1 MKINPAEI
9 RAMVRIAT
17 SRTGSPVH
25 DEDLEQQVA
34 LHALEASRR
43 LQHIDHPRA
52 LLMKIVHDTVREYWR
67 RRRIC
72 EDINGVE
79 ERFLCELPS
88 FELKLDAERRAE
100 LLHRALE
107 SLPERKRILLDLFYL
122 QEKSIP
128 EIARLLGKS
137 RSAVKM
143 ELLRSRRILRP
154 LVRSLAHNKSRR
166 LR

>member
-43 LQHIDHPRA
+43 LHHIAHPRA

-67 RRRIC
+67 RRRTC
-72 EDINGVE
+72 EDIDSVE
-79 ERFLCELPS
+79 ERFLSELPS
-88 FELKLDAERRAE
+88 FELKLDTERRAE
-100 LLHRALE
+100 LLHRALQ
-107 SLPERKRILLDLFYL
+107 SLPKAKRILLELFYL
-122 QEKSIP
+122 QEKSIAD
-128 EIARLLGKS
+128 IARLQGKS

-143 ELLRSRRILRP
+143 ELLRSRQILRP
-154 LVRSLAHNKSRR
+154 LVRSLAQKKSR
-166 LR
+166 